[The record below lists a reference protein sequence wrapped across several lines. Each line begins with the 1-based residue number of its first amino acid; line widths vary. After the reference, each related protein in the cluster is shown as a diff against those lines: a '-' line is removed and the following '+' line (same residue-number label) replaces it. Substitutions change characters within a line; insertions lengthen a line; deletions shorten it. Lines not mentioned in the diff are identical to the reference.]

1 MTHTPVEL
9 DGARILVTN
18 DDGYSAEGIAVL
30 TRIARTFTDDVWV
43 VAPETN
49 QSGTG
54 HSLTLLRPLRLRQ
67 IEEKRFA
74 VDGTP
79 TDCVLLAVHEVLKD
93 RKPTL
98 VLSGVNQGYNLGED
112 VRYSGTISAAIE
124 GMVLGIPAIALSQFV
139 PPDGKAPWDTA
150 EAHGPDLIRQ
160 LCAGGWPADTVISV
174 NFPPCAPEQ
183 ITGIRATTQGR
194 QKTGDEV
201 IRGTDPRGRP
211 YFWVGAMLKARDAV
225 PGTDIAAV
233 RDNAISVTPLAL
245 DTTDRATLKE
255 LKEAFA

>member
-112 VRYSGTISAAIE
+112 VRYSGTISAAME

-139 PPDGKAPWDTA
+139 PPDGKAPWATA
-150 EAHGPDLIRQ
+150 ETHGPDLIRR
-160 LCAGGWPADTVISV
+160 LCAAGWPADTVMSV
-174 NFPPCAPEQ
+174 NFPACGADAV
-183 ITGIRATTQGR
+183 TGIRATGQGR

-201 IRGTDPRGRP
+201 VRGTDPRGRP
-211 YFWVGAMLKARDAV
+211 YFWVGAMLTARDAV

-245 DTTDRATLKE
+245 DSTDRETLEE
-255 LKEAFA
+255 LKGAFA